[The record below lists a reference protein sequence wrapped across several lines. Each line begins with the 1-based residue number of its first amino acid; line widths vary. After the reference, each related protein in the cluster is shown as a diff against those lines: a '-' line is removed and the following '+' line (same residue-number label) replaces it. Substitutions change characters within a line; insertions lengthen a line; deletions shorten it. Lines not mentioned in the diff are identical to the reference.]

1 LIDLPLF
8 QTDSIRVDPQL
19 PEHRRYVLDH
29 GGRSAHKD
37 ERGVIVDYRPGA
49 GIRMA
54 PHFYNTEQEIDHAMA
69 TLAEIVG
76 SSA

>member
-1 LIDLPLF
+1 LI
-8 QTDSIRVDPQL
+8 
-19 PEHRRYVLDH
+19 
-29 GGRSAHKD
+29 

-54 PHFYNTEQEIDHAMA
+54 PHFYNTEQEIDHAIAM
-69 TLAEIVG
+69 LSQIVA